1 MQIAQISLPLTVSC
15 FSKIQIDFTFL
26 VPANLG
32 SPGKGVCVC
41 ALGYAM
47 YFRFVDDV
55 MFADYR
61 PGKDDGSIGPTAFTH
76 DSSTG
81 AAPMRRRSL
90 VSTIALLLTALARK
104 VMKSV
109 MSVRPSVFTLLN
121 QLTFDLDFCL
131 CVGLDHSSPG
141 MENQDH
147 RSRVR
152 YCGGNAVGLTSI
164 LHSVGDV
171 L

>member
-1 MQIAQISLPLTVSC
+1 MAQLMPVPLTVSC
-15 FSKIQIDFTFL
+15 FSKIQIGLPFWYRLTW
-26 VPANLG
+26 VVTE
-32 SPGKGVCVC
+32 KGVCVC

-147 RSRVR
+147 MSRV
-152 YCGGNAVGLTSI
+152 
-164 LHSVGDV
+164 
-171 L
+171 